1 VAITVAQ
8 LPGYLR
14 KIADDLKERA
24 PIAAADAMA
33 NAYIRVVVQSMKGD
47 SPSPPGTPPA
57 RVTGT
62 LARSIRRGAGY
73 RSGPCSYTVSVA
85 PHTAYARIQQL
96 GGDIYPKHD
105 IGGRAGRGLTVLG
118 KNDMSPGFLS
128 THRGSIDLGFP
139 GKYGAGLGY
148 LRWTS
153 GGKVHFSQHVY
164 LPRRPYM
171 VMSDE
176 ARTGCHDAAAQA
188 LQDMLK
194 SAE

>member
-1 VAITVAQ
+1 MAITVAQ

-24 PIAAADAMA
+24 PIAAADAMG
-33 NAYIRVVVQSMKGD
+33 NAYIRVVVSSMKGD

-62 LARSIRRGAGY
+62 LARSLRRTPGY
-73 RSGPCSYTVSVA
+73 RMGAYSYTVSVA
-85 PHTAYARIQQL
+85 PHTVYARIQQL
-96 GGDIYPKHD
+96 GGEITAKHTTAD
-105 IGGRAGRGLTVLG
+105 GR
-118 KNDMSPGFLS
+118 PGFL
-128 THRGSIDLGFP
+128 
-139 GKYGAGLGY
+139 
-148 LRWTS
+148 RWEDK
-153 GGKVHFSQHVY
+153 GGVHYRRSVR

-171 VMSDE
+171 VMSPE
-176 ARTGCHDAAAQA
+176 ARTECHDAAAQA